1 MLSKKIL
8 VPVLAATTIISTG
21 IAPLT
26 SFAAPKHETKTVQ
39 VQVQDQGKGKV
50 KNQDNVDGEVT
61 TQGWKKDA
69 LVFALR
75 YGGDFLADL
84 LDILSDKNARLV
96 RQYSDELADA
106 LDRYERDIEQRLIDF
121 MIFELDFP
129 SSSART
135 IAWAI
140 MFIIG

>member
-1 MLSKKIL
+1 VVLKEAKI
-8 VPVLAATTIISTG
+8 VI
-21 IAPLT
+21 
-26 SFAAPKHETKTVQ
+26 K
-39 VQVQDQGKGKV
+39 
-50 KNQDNVDGEVT
+50 
-61 TQGWKKDA
+61 
-69 LVFALR
+69 
-75 YGGDFLADL
+75 
-84 LDILSDKNARLV
+84 
-96 RQYSDELADA
+96 DELADA